1 MILQKELKQ
10 SSLTVRWN
18 GKIESQAAGHS
29 VYSLNSSYCINQNVR
44 ILKTVNYMLSS
55 LRCAIIKTFCIGSL
69 EQYPRPRIEKM
80 HTYVRIKRHHVLD
93 ILSTHCKKLL
103 KLFKKTV
110 KLALQNIFR

>member
-10 SSLTVRWN
+10 SSLTVRRN

-29 VYSLNSSYCINQNVR
+29 VRSLNSSYCINQNVR

-55 LRCAIIKTFCIGSL
+55 LRCAIIKNFCIGSL

-80 HTYVRIKRHHVLD
+80 HVRIKRHHVLD

-103 KLFKKTV
+103 KLFKK
-110 KLALQNIFR
+110 L